1 MSEIA
6 EQTEMLLPGPALA
19 LSALLDVP
27 VPDLD
32 NGAGLPLL
40 WH

>member
-1 MSEIA
+1 MSGIIEP
-6 EQTEMLLPGPALA
+6 TETLLPGPALA
-19 LSALLDVP
+19 LGALLDVP

-32 NGAGLPLL
+32 GGARLPLL